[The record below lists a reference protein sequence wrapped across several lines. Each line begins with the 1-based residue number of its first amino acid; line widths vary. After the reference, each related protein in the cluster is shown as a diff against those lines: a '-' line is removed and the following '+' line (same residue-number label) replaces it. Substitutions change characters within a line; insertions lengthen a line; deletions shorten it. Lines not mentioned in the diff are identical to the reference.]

1 MKAIIISCVFCT
13 LLICLFVVFQSEDL
27 GHNKIKT
34 EHVDRQGLKKK
45 LLEDSHTL
53 DKHDV
58 AVFSPSEITNKQV
71 MSLPNAPKARIV
83 GGSQVVD
90 QIPAIE
96 KPSGTTDFIS
106 SPQILMPVAE
116 KSRLNANLN
125 QNLPIG
131 NLSKGSH
138 IESVDTE
145 ITIPSGARLPAAIVD
160 SSKNLTSPQTEV
172 LDAISEEFLDSAIPS
187 STGAEDSSPQKTS
200 GKNWSPSLNEANER
214 YRSLFGVDAYNA
226 WTSQAAREALNDQP

>member
-1 MKAIIISCVFCT
+1 MKAIIISCVLCT
-13 LLICLFVVFQSEDL
+13 LLLCLFVIFWSEDL

-34 EHVDRQGLKKK
+34 ENVD
-45 LLEDSHTL
+45 LLGL
-53 DKHDV
+53 DKKSFEDADTSAQPDA
-58 AVFSPSEITNKQV
+58 AVFSSSQVTNKQS
-71 MSLPNAPKARIV
+71 MSLPNAPKAPV
-83 GGSQVVD
+83 VESSQVVD

-131 NLSKGSH
+131 NLSKASQSEG
-138 IESVDTE
+138 VDME
-145 ITIPSGARLPAAIVD
+145 ISIPSGARLPAAIVD
-160 SSKNLTSPQTEV
+160 ASKNLTPTQTEV
-172 LDAISEEFLDSAIPS
+172 MDAISEKFLDSAMPS
-187 STGAEDSSPQKTS
+187 SAVTQDVFPKKNAE
-200 GKNWSPSLNEANER
+200 KNWSQSLNEANER

-226 WTSQAAREALNDQP
+226 WTSQAAKEALNDQP